1 MSIIHDI
8 NEIYENLI
16 KKEDET
22 KNRNIG
28 TLEFAS
34 RVLCEMIDDSNG
46 IRPIK
51 KLDFL
56 EIFFNNII
64 EFIQVRYSEIKNKND
79 KEEYKSEIE
88 SILSDTENIL
98 YQFNNKYL
106 PKTINGS
113 IENFSNLKNLFQVI
127 DQHDMEVWDSN
138 KLYFLLGNKYGT
150 EILAL
155 NSISPYIFNDSIRI
169 SLIDI
174 LKRLLFD

>member
-16 KKEDET
+16 EKEDET

-46 IRPIK
+46 IQPIK

-64 EFIQVRYSEIKNKND
+64 EFIP
-79 KEEYKSEIE
+79 
-88 SILSDTENIL
+88 
-98 YQFNNKYL
+98 F
-106 PKTINGS
+106 
-113 IENFSNLKNLFQVI
+113 
-127 DQHDMEVWDSN
+127 
-138 KLYFLLGNKYGT
+138 KL
-150 EILAL
+150 I
-155 NSISPYIFNDSIRI
+155 II
-169 SLIDI
+169 
-174 LKRLLFD
+174 